1 MPGTN
6 HALLSPSS
14 SHIWIQCPP
23 SARLSA
29 GLADQDSDYTRLGTC
44 AHALCEYK
52 LSSALALEATAPRP
66 ELEFH
71 DEEMER
77 CSDEYCDYVIERLEV
92 MKKEC
97 NDPVVLIEQ
106 KLDFTS
112 WVPEGFGYGD
122 CILVSSGKV
131 HVIDYKHGEGVLVE
145 AENNTQMMCY
155 ALGAINLLDDLYEIE
170 EVSMTIFQPRRDNV
184 STWTLSK
191 EKLLEWAENVLKPA
205 ANLAYKGEGTFK
217 AGEHCRFCRAKNT
230 CRARA
235 EYNLT
240 LARYDFKMPDRLE
253 DYEISAILERVDDLI
268 SWAGD
273 IKEYALSEAL
283 KGKHYDGFKVV
294 EGRSVRKY
302 TNEESV
308 AAAVENA
315 GFNPYEKSVLGITA
329 MTKLL
334 GKKKFEEVL
343 GEYVYKAPGKPTLVP
358 ESDKRR
364 ELSSATNDFK
374 VMEEN

>member
-29 GLADQDSDYTRLGTC
+29 GMADQSTDYSRLGTC

-52 LSSALALEATAPRP
+52 LATAAGADTTDPRP
-66 ELEFH
+66 TLEFY

-77 CSDEYCDYVIERLEV
+77 CSDEYRDYVIERLEV
-92 MKKEC
+92 MKNEC
-97 NDPVVLIEQ
+97 SDPVVLIEQ
-106 KLDFTS
+106 KLDFTR
-112 WVPEGFGYGD
+112 WVPDGFGYGD
-122 CILVSSGKV
+122 CILVSNGKV

-145 AENNTQMMCY
+145 AENNSQMMCY
-155 ALGAINLLDDLYEIE
+155 ALGAINLLDELYEIE

-184 STWTLSK
+184 STWTISK

-205 ANLAYKGEGTFK
+205 AELADKGEGPFK

-235 EYNLT
+235 EYNLS
-240 LARYDFKMPDRLE
+240 LARYDFQMPEKLE
-253 DYEISAILERVDDLI
+253 DYEISAILARIDDLV
-268 SWAGD
+268 SWSGD

-283 KGKHYDGFKVV
+283 KGKHYDGFKIV

-302 TNEESV
+302 TDEVSV

-315 GFNPYEKSVLGITA
+315 GFDPYEKSVLGITA

-343 GEYVYKAPGKPTLVP
+343 GEFVYKAPGKPTLVP
-358 ESDKRR
+358 ETDKRR
-364 ELSSATNDFK
+364 ELSSAINDFN

>member
-1 MPGTN
+1 
-6 HALLSPSS
+6 
-14 SHIWIQCPP
+14 
-23 SARLSA
+23 
-29 GLADQDSDYTRLGTC
+29 
-44 AHALCEYK
+44 
-52 LSSALALEATAPRP
+52 
-66 ELEFH
+66 
-71 DEEMER
+71 
-77 CSDEYCDYVIERLEV
+77 
-92 MKKEC
+92 
-97 NDPVVLIEQ
+97 
-106 KLDFTS
+106 
-112 WVPEGFGYGD
+112 
-122 CILVSSGKV
+122 
-131 HVIDYKHGEGVLVE
+131 
-145 AENNTQMMCY
+145 
-155 ALGAINLLDDLYEIE
+155 
-170 EVSMTIFQPRRDNV
+170 
-184 STWTLSK
+184 
-191 EKLLEWAENVLKPA
+191 
-205 ANLAYKGEGTFK
+205 
-217 AGEHCRFCRAKNT
+217 
-230 CRARA
+230 
-235 EYNLT
+235 
-240 LARYDFKMPDRLE
+240 MPDRLE

-315 GFNPYEKSVLGITA
+315 GFDPYEKSVLGITA